1 MGVVAVAVLVI
12 GVVTSISW
20 ATHLI
25 FVGTRDSSDLA
36 AKLLVPFPLRAADW
50 PELRLDAVV
59 VDPDRAERVLV
70 VARWPAHPES
80 RVMLDLE
87 VDGPASRVHSL
98 LMHWRDANA
107 SLSPRSD
114 AGDLLLLRRRRTQD
128 VVFARIVAETPCASE
143 TSR

>member
-1 MGVVAVAVLVI
+1 MVAVAVLVI
-12 GVVTSISW
+12 GVAASISW

-25 FVGTRDSSDLA
+25 FVGARDSSDLA
-36 AKLLVPFPLRAADW
+36 AKLLVPFPVRAADW

-59 VDPDRAERVLV
+59 IDPERGERVLV

-87 VDGPASRVHSL
+87 VGDPASHAHSL
-98 LMHWRDANA
+98 LMFWRDMNA

-114 AGDLLLLRRRRTQD
+114 PGDQLLLRRRRTQD
-128 VVFARIVAETPCASE
+128 TVSARVVGETPCAPE

>member
-1 MGVVAVAVLVI
+1 MVAVAVLVI
-12 GVVTSISW
+12 GVVASISW
-20 ATHLI
+20 ATHVI

-36 AKLLVPFPLRAADW
+36 AKLLVPFPRRAADW

-70 VARWPAHPES
+70 VARWPAHPEM

-87 VDGPASRVHSL
+87 VDDPANTHRL
-98 LMHWRDANA
+98 LLSWRDVSA
-107 SLSPRSD
+107 SLSPRAD
-114 AGDLLLLRRRRTQD
+114 AGDHLLLRRRRTQD
-128 VVFARIVAETPCASE
+128 VVFARVVGETPCASE